1 MIFPLPPAGEGKTR
15 GGGKNKHSRFAG
27 GSNATPTD
35 WKLAWPFPRWYARYH
50 SLTYTTRLINWLFVP
65 KSLSSLK
72 RAPRGSEKS
81 KEDAGK

>member
-1 MIFPLPPAGEGKTR
+1 MIFPFPPAWGRQDKR
-15 GGGKNKHSRFAG
+15 RRKNKHSRFAE
-27 GSNATPTD
+27 GSSATLTD
-35 WKLAWPFPRWYARYH
+35 WKLTWPFPHSYTRYH

-72 RAPRGSEKS
+72 RAKRERKS